1 MASFYQGTEVGT
13 LLKTVKGSR
22 FFYGLR
28 RTDEGDLY
36 LIKSDQLKATD
47 GVQLNKPGDPTENYP
62 DFQRGIEFSEGRDE
76 EHNTSYGNLRY
87 EQFRWDD
94 RNLIYYVDGEGN
106 LIVRINQNYDFP
118 DGVSP

>member
-47 GVQLNKPGDPTENYP
+47 GE
-62 DFQRGIEFSEGRDE
+62 IGRA
-76 EHNTSYGNLRY
+76 H
-87 EQFRWDD
+87 
-94 RNLIYYVDGEGN
+94 V
-106 LIVRINQNYDFP
+106 
-118 DGVSP
+118 